1 VAGKKLPLLHSRH
14 AESRLPMVRGPVDVE
29 NLWEHGS
36 SLGSQEAT
44 ILGKVS
50 EREIKERVYLTSDKY
65 LDLEDA

>member
-1 VAGKKLPLLHSRH
+1 
-14 AESRLPMVRGPVDVE
+14 MVRGPVDVE